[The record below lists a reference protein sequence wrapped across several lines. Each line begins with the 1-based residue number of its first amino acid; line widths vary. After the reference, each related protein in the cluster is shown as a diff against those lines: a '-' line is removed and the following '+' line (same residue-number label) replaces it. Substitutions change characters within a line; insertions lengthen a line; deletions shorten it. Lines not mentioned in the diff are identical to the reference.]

1 MIGDSAVNLDITDD
15 CDLVGLQ
22 LKPASHAA
30 IILAAYQAMEL
41 HPNGRR
47 PRRKLGGRGSQ
58 VIFFV
63 QVRGVTSF
71 LANSKYQEQSNIR
84 QSGAVGK
91 ERGPCSVLSS

>member
-1 MIGDSAVNLDITDD
+1 
-15 CDLVGLQ
+15 
-22 LKPASHAA
+22 
-30 IILAAYQAMEL
+30 
-41 HPNGRR
+41 
-47 PRRKLGGRGSQ
+47 

-91 ERGPCSVLSS
+91 ERGPCS